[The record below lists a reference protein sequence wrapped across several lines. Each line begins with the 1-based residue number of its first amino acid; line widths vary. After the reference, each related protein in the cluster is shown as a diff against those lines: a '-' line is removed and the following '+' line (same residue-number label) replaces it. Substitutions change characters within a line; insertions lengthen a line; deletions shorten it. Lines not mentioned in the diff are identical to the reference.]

1 MSLYG
6 NHLGKVRKAVEE
18 KNITGVDR
26 SHNKNYLYVENSDT
40 YSDAKT
46 LNDFYQQEYSNLN
59 KDISEYKTFEH
70 SANKDMV
77 NHPEHYNKGKYE
89 TYDVIVD
96 TLGKHEAMSY
106 CQGNILKYIMRMWNK
121 DKPLQDAEKAEW
133 YLKAMIKLLKETKGV
148 NW

>member
-6 NHLGKVRKAVEE
+6 EYLGNVRKQIEE
-18 KNITGVDR
+18 ETK
-26 SHNKNYLYVENSDT
+26 K
-40 YSDAKT
+40 
-46 LNDFYQQEYSNLN
+46 
-59 KDISEYKTFEH
+59 
-70 SANKDMV
+70 NKDMV
-77 NHPEHYNKGKYE
+77 NHPEHYNKGSYE

-96 TLGKHEAMSY
+96 TLGKHEAISY

-121 DKPLQDAEKAEW
+121 GKPLQDAEKAEW

>member
-6 NHLGKVRKAVEE
+6 EYLGNVRKQMEE
-18 KNITGVDR
+18 ETKVC
-26 SHNKNYLYVENSDT
+26 
-40 YSDAKT
+40 DACGEVHGKEAPP
-46 LNDFYQQEYSNLN
+46 F
-59 KDISEYKTFEH
+59 KD
-70 SANKDMV
+70 KDMV

>member
-1 MSLYG
+1 MHSM
-6 NHLGKVRKAVEE
+6 
-18 KNITGVDR
+18 DR
-26 SHNKNYLYVENSDT
+26 SENKNYLYTENSDA
-40 YSDAKT
+40 DQKT
-46 LNDFYQQEYSNLN
+46 LSDFYQQGGIDVDKL
-59 KDISEYKTFEH
+59 
-70 SANKDMV
+70 DMV
-77 NHPEHYNKGKYE
+77 NHPKHYNKGKFE

-96 TLGKHEAMSY
+96 TLGKYEAISY

>member
-6 NHLGKVRKAVEE
+6 
-18 KNITGVDR
+18 D
-26 SHNKNYLYVENSDT
+26 Y
-40 YSDAKT
+40 
-46 LNDFYQQEYSNLN
+46 LN
-59 KDISEYKTFEH
+59 KVKEDLKQE
-70 SANKDMV
+70 DMV
-77 NHPEHYNKGKYE
+77 NSPEHYNKGKYE

-96 TLGKHEAMSY
+96 TLGKYEAISY

-121 DKPLQDAEKAEW
+121 NKPLQDAEKAEW

>member
-1 MSLYG
+1 MHSM
-6 NHLGKVRKAVEE
+6 
-18 KNITGVDR
+18 DR
-26 SHNKNYLYVENSDT
+26 SENKNYLYTENSDA
-40 YSDAKT
+40 DQKT
-46 LNDFYQQEYSNLN
+46 LSDFYQQDGIDVD
-59 KDISEYKTFEH
+59 KH
-70 SANKDMV
+70 DMV
-77 NHPEHYNKGKYE
+77 NHPKHYNQGKYE

-96 TLGKHEAMSY
+96 TLGKHEAISY

>member
-1 MSLYG
+1 MSDIYNEPLASSSE
-6 NHLGKVRKAVEE
+6 KA
-18 KNITGVDR
+18 
-26 SHNKNYLYVENSDT
+26 YENELKEFRESLVKKAS
-40 YSDAKT
+40 YK
-46 LNDFYQQEYSNLN
+46 
-59 KDISEYKTFEH
+59 IKTFED

-96 TLGKHEAMSY
+96 TLGKHEAISY

>member
-1 MSLYG
+1 M
-6 NHLGKVRKAVEE
+6 EE
-18 KNITGVDR
+18 ENITGVDR
-26 SHNKNYLYVENSDT
+26 SQNKNYLYEENRDT
-40 YSDAKT
+40 HSDAKT
-46 LNDFYQQEYSNLN
+46 LNDFYQQEYYNLN
-59 KDISEYKTFEH
+59 KNISKHKTFED

-77 NHPEHYNKGKYE
+77 NHPKHYNKGKYE

-121 DKPLQDAEKAEW
+121 DRPLQDAEKAQW

>member
-6 NHLGKVRKAVEE
+6 KYLGNVRKKVEE
-18 KNITGVDR
+18 EARRQIEEEPVYEVDI
-26 SHNKNYLYVENSDT
+26 
-40 YSDAKT
+40 
-46 LNDFYQQEYSNLN
+46 
-59 KDISEYKTFEH
+59 KDEE
-70 SANKDMV
+70 V
-77 NHPEHYNKGKYE
+77 NHPKHYNKGKYE

-96 TLGKHEAMSY
+96 TLGKHEAISY

>member
-1 MSLYG
+1 MEMDLAEKML
-6 NHLGKVRKAVEE
+6 HEE
-18 KNITGVDR
+18 SFKKKQKI
-26 SHNKNYLYVENSDT
+26 L
-40 YSDAKT
+40 
-46 LNDFYQQEYSNLN
+46 
-59 KDISEYKTFEH
+59 
-70 SANKDMV
+70 KDMV
-77 NHPEHYNKGKYE
+77 NHPEHYNKGKFE

-96 TLGKHEAMSY
+96 TLGKYEAISY

>member
-1 MSLYG
+1 MHSM
-6 NHLGKVRKAVEE
+6 
-18 KNITGVDR
+18 DR
-26 SHNKNYLYVENSDT
+26 SKNKNYLYTENSDA
-40 YSDAKT
+40 DQKT
-46 LNDFYQQEYSNLN
+46 LSDFYHKVCDDCGEVHGEEAPPFKETPSL
-59 KDISEYKTFEH
+59 
-70 SANKDMV
+70 DMV

-96 TLGKHEAMSY
+96 TLGKHEAISY

>member
-6 NHLGKVRKAVEE
+6 EYLGNVRKQIEE
-18 KNITGVDR
+18 ETKVC
-26 SHNKNYLYVENSDT
+26 
-40 YSDAKT
+40 DACGEVHGEEALPFK
-46 LNDFYQQEYSNLN
+46 D

>member
-1 MSLYG
+1 M
-6 NHLGKVRKAVEE
+6 E
-18 KNITGVDR
+18 KENVTGVDR
-26 SHNKNYLYVENSDT
+26 SQNKNYLYEENKDTHSDE
-40 YSDAKT
+40 KT
-46 LNDFYQQEYSNLN
+46 LNDFYKAGKRLSALYPPN
-59 KDISEYKTFEH
+59 DFEH

-121 DKPLQDAEKAEW
+121 NKPLQDAEKAEW
-133 YLKAMIKLLKETKGV
+133 YLKAMIKLLKEIKGV

>member
-1 MSLYG
+1 MSL
-6 NHLGKVRKAVEE
+6 EE
-18 KNITGVDR
+18 EYDR
-26 SHNKNYLYVENSDT
+26 QLKEFRQN
-40 YSDAKT
+40 
-46 LNDFYQQEYSNLN
+46 Q
-59 KDISEYKTFEH
+59 IKTFED

-77 NHPEHYNKGKYE
+77 NHTKHYNKCKYE

-96 TLGKHEAMSY
+96 TLGKYEAISY

>member
-1 MSLYG
+1 MSDIYNEPLASSSEKYYEDEKKLFRKNLVEKDTKVCDDCG
-6 NHLGKVRKAVEE
+6 EIHGKEAYPFEGAY
-18 KNITGVDR
+18 TGL
-26 SHNKNYLYVENSDT
+26 K
-40 YSDAKT
+40 
-46 LNDFYQQEYSNLN
+46 
-59 KDISEYKTFEH
+59 KD
-70 SANKDMV
+70 NDMV

-96 TLGKHEAMSY
+96 TLGKHEAISY

>member
-1 MSLYG
+1 MKSLG
-6 NHLGKVRKAVEE
+6 AEKVIDYTKEDFT
-18 KNITGVDR
+18 KN
-26 SHNKNYLYVENSDT
+26 
-40 YSDAKT
+40 
-46 LNDFYQQEYSNLN
+46 
-59 KDISEYKTFEH
+59 
-70 SANKDMV
+70 
-77 NHPEHYNKGKYE
+77 YE

>member
-1 MSLYG
+1 MGLYKEYLDQQDNFRKSLVEKSRKQLEEEPVY
-6 NHLGKVRKAVEE
+6 KVNIEDEE
-18 KNITGVDR
+18 
-26 SHNKNYLYVENSDT
+26 
-40 YSDAKT
+40 
-46 LNDFYQQEYSNLN
+46 
-59 KDISEYKTFEH
+59 
-70 SANKDMV
+70 V
-77 NHPEHYNKGKYE
+77 NHPKHYNKGKYE

-96 TLGKHEAMSY
+96 TLGKHEAISY

>member
-1 MSLYG
+1 MGLEEEYNKQLREFRESLVE
-6 NHLGKVRKAVEE
+6 KARKQIEE
-18 KNITGVDR
+18 EPVYEVDI
-26 SHNKNYLYVENSDT
+26 
-40 YSDAKT
+40 
-46 LNDFYQQEYSNLN
+46 
-59 KDISEYKTFEH
+59 KDEE
-70 SANKDMV
+70 V
-77 NHPEHYNKGKYE
+77 NHPKHYNKGKFE

-96 TLGKHEAMSY
+96 TLGKYEAISY

>member
-6 NHLGKVRKAVEE
+6 EYLGNVRKQMEE
-18 KNITGVDR
+18 ETKVCDDCEEVHGEEAPPFKETP
-26 SHNKNYLYVENSDT
+26 SL
-40 YSDAKT
+40 
-46 LNDFYQQEYSNLN
+46 
-59 KDISEYKTFEH
+59 
-70 SANKDMV
+70 DMV

-96 TLGKHEAMSY
+96 TLGKHEAISY

>member
-1 MSLYG
+1 M
-6 NHLGKVRKAVEE
+6 EE
-18 KNITGVDR
+18 ENITGVDR
-26 SHNKNYLYVENSDT
+26 SQNKNYLYEENRDT
-40 YSDAKT
+40 HSDAKT
-46 LNDFYQQEYSNLN
+46 LNDFYQQEYYNLN
-59 KDISEYKTFEH
+59 KNISKHKTFED

-77 NHPEHYNKGKYE
+77 NHPKHYNNGKYE

-121 DKPLQDAEKAEW
+121 NKPLQDAEKAEW
-133 YLKAMIKLLKETKGV
+133 YLKAMIKLLKEIKGV